1 MNEVK
6 NLSIETDR
14 LLLRIIDESYADK
27 VVSYLIKNKKFL
39 YPWSPLVDEVF
50 YEKHFQFQKLKEDF
64 KKMNDGS
71 MFKVW
76 IFKKEDASEE
86 IIGSISL
93 NNIVRGVFQSCH
105 IGYQLSQQEINQGYI
120 TEAIKKVIE
129 YAFNELQLHRIEANI
144 MPRNKA
150 SLRAVEKLGF
160 ESEGLAKKYL
170 KINGKWEDHIHMV
183 ILNEE
188 ME

>member
-1 MNEVK
+1 MNTLK
-6 NLSIETDR
+6 NTFLETER
-14 LLLRIIDESYADK
+14 LILKVIDESYVEK
-27 VVSYLIKNKKFL
+27 VVDYWNKNKQFL
-39 YPWSPLVDEVF
+39 NPWSPLVDDEF
-50 YEKHFQFQKLKEDF
+50 FTAYFQSSKLKDDIQRMKE
-64 KKMNDGS
+64 GL

-76 IFKKEDASEE
+76 MIKKEDEKEE

-105 IGYQLSQQEINQGYI
+105 IGYQLSHNETNQGYM
-120 TEAIKKVIE
+120 TEAVQRVID
-129 YAFNELQLHRIEANI
+129 YAFYDLKLHRIEANI
-144 MPRNKA
+144 MPINGA
-150 SLRAVEKLGF
+150 SLKVVEKLGF

-183 ILNEE
+183 ILNKE

>member
-1 MNEVK
+1 MYDYQKKFTTN
-6 NLSIETDR
+6 R
-14 LLLRIIDESYADK
+14 LILKVIDESYAEK
-27 VVSYLIKNKKFL
+27 VVEYINKNKDFL
-39 YPWSPLVDEVF
+39 TPWSPLVNEEFFAV
-50 YEKHFQFQKLKEDF
+50 QFQAQKLNEDI

-71 MFKVW
+71 MLKVW
-76 IFKKEDASEE
+76 IFKKEDEKEE

-105 IGYQLSQQEINQGYI
+105 LGYQLSHKEINQGYI
-120 TEAIKKVIE
+120 TEAINRVIE
-129 YAFNELQLHRIEANI
+129 YAFDELQLHRIEANI
-144 MPRNKA
+144 MPRNGA
-150 SLRAVEKLGF
+150 SLKVVEKLGF

-183 ILNEE
+183 ILNEK

>member
-1 MNEVK
+1 MNDYQM
-6 NLSIETDR
+6 NFTTNR
-14 LLLRIIDESYADK
+14 LILKIIDESYAEK
-27 VVSYLIKNKKFL
+27 VVEYLNKNKEFL
-39 YPWSPLVDEVF
+39 TPWSPLVNEEF
-50 YEKHFQFQKLKEDF
+50 YTVQFQSRKLKEDLTNI
-64 KKMNDGS
+64 KDKS
-71 MFKVW
+71 MLKVW
-76 IFKKEDASEE
+76 IFKKEDDTEE

-105 IGYQLSQQEINQGYI
+105 MGYQLSQQEINQGYI
-120 TEAIKKVIE
+120 TEAINKVIE